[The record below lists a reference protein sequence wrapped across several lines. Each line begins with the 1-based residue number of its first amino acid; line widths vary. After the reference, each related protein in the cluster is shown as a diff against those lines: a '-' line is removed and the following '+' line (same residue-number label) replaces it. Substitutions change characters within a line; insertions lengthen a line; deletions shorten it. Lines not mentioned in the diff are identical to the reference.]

1 MSLLPSQPA
10 EVDSLVDQLKK
21 AAALTKRNQ
30 MEQNTLKKEDVE
42 KFVIERSGEL
52 IHESMDLIR
61 TIKDNII
68 SSPNHCDVEALAG
81 LITAASGAIET
92 LNRQVIMDKKADVV
106 YKSKELDARNRK
118 ASLID
123 ETNAKLLLTREQM
136 VKELATQALKK
147 TDDAIPIEAEVVTST
162 SSLTGCT

>member
-1 MSLLPSQPA
+1 MSLPGTQEA

-21 AAALTKRNQ
+21 AASLTKRNEQ
-30 MEQNTLKKEDVE
+30 EQNTLKKEDIE

-52 IHESMDLIR
+52 IQESMDLIR

-92 LNRQVIMDKKADVV
+92 LNRQIIVDKKAEVI
-106 YKSKELDARNRK
+106 YKSKELDAKNRK

-123 ETNAKLLLTREQM
+123 ETHAKLLLTREQM

-147 TDDAIPIEAEVVTST
+147 TDEAIEIEAVTVT
-162 SSLTGCT
+162 SSLSGCT